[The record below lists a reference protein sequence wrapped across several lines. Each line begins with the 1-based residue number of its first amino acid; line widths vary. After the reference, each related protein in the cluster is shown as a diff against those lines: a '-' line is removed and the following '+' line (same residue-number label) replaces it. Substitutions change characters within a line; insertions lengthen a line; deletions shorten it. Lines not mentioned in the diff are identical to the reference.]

1 MTAVFADSVVDVA
14 RESGAAA
21 ALARLRADSVWDGVP
36 FGPSGY
42 AVVADSDTDRPVDA
56 ESIGE
61 SVLLARGRPTGPL
74 PDGWTLGVLR
84 LRLGLSER
92 LLAACVEHLG
102 GRGPAE
108 SPLLQ
113 RQLVQDTVADV
124 LIGQLEIRAVL
135 SGARHLAP
143 PMVAWLHDSLSEVD
157 IRALR
162 LLGASGFTGAGRQVT
177 ISEALAAAYRPE
189 VG

>member
-1 MTAVFADSVVDVA
+1 MTAVLADSVVDVA

-21 ALARLRADSVWDGVP
+21 ALARLRAESAPDAVP

-42 AVVADSDTDRPVDA
+42 AVVAESDIGRPVDA

-61 SVLLARGRPTGPL
+61 SVLLARGCAAGPL

-92 LLAACVEHLG
+92 LLVGCVEHLAE
-102 GRGPAE
+102 RGPAD
-108 SPLLQ
+108 SPLLH
-113 RQLVQDTVADV
+113 RQLVQDTVAEV
-124 LIGQLEIRAVL
+124 LIGQLTIRAVL
-135 SGARHLAP
+135 TGAKHLAP

-157 IRALR
+157 VRALR
-162 LLGASGFTGAGRQVT
+162 LLGARGFTEVGRQVT